1 MGNKVAFKRG
11 GEQRSTTKNI
21 LRTTWSVIIIA
32 HNAACSDL

>member
-11 GEQRSTTKNI
+11 GEQRSTTKTI
-21 LRTTWSVIIIA
+21 SRTTWTVVIIA